1 MVKWVLLYVI
11 LLEVLLMMLSEDF
24 TVSFLGTY
32 KELSAAGMCD
42 AAEEGSFKKAEKVT
56 APSDALRLSK
66 TWVSALG

>member
-11 LLEVLLMMLSEDF
+11 LLKVLLTMLSEDF
-24 TVSFLGTY
+24 TVLFLGNY
-32 KELSAAGMCD
+32 EEPSAAGMCG

-66 TWVSALG
+66 IWVSALG